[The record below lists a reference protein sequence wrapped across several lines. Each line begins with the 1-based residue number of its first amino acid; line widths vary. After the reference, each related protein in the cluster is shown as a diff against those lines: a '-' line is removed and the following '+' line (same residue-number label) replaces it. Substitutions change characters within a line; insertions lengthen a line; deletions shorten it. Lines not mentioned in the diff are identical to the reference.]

1 MSPVSPQANP
11 YSPPNPENQIISP
24 KAPNSPGQSTLAH
37 YRNLRE
43 QKVQE
48 LTQNSTTAYL

>member
-48 LTQNSTTAYL
+48 LT